1 MTSPANGDND
11 SFYLKVLL
19 RGGLNASVHTALRTV
34 RGAQQVIRER
44 PPAGEAES
52 IADVKPA
59 LRKTDL
65 LCSLKAAAK
74 ATIS

>member
-1 MTSPANGDND
+1 MHRYTQ
-11 SFYLKVLL
+11 
-19 RGGLNASVHTALRTV
+19 ALRTV